1 MEYQKMKVN
10 NFKIEK
16 AVAKNDV
23 RDYLQHCYLDCEQ
36 KKLVATNGHIIT
48 ALKVELDED
57 DTTGFIPVEAIIRER
72 KIAKAAK
79 REKLQIKANGT
90 LILSNGD
97 TMARPTGHKSFP
109 NYQRVFNEKCYRNK
123 QVVSVALNAKLL
135 YELSQTIGSDNCV
148 ILEIEV
154 NDPKSLTANS
164 QEKNNSNFKAQ
175 FDKINESIKVSSFA
189 DNENDSLIMP
199 LRT

>member
-1 MEYQKMKVN
+1 MRVN

-23 RDYLQHCYLDCEQ
+23 RDYLEHCFLDCEQ

-48 ALKVELDED
+48 ALNVELDED

-72 KIAKAAK
+72 KIAKLAK

-97 TMARPTGHKSFP
+97 TMTRPTGHKSFP
-109 NYQRVFNEKCYRNK
+109 NYQRLLNEKCYRNK
-123 QVVSVALNAKLL
+123 QVVSVGLNAKLL
-135 YELSQTIGSDNCV
+135 YELSQTISADNCV

-164 QEKNNSNFKAQ
+164 QINKKSKFKAQ
-175 FDKINESIKVSSFA
+175 FDKINDSIRVSSYS
-189 DNENDSLIMP
+189 DRESDSLIMP
-199 LRT
+199 LRS